1 LRRTIAILAALVL
14 LATIPAAV
22 NAGKA
27 TKEKDHFV
35 GISCDGIAPTSGT
48 GFLFLGVSIS
58 DIFGPD
64 ASVEMWNAASPVGP
78 PDIFRDFDSPVDA
91 SYVGGTFSATI
102 PLLDSNGD
110 PAGTGTV
117 QATLTPVGEPFPID
131 DNFRF
136 GNVTER
142 FTGLV
147 QPLAAEGTAM
157 IGGKT
162 FDLGECFAED
172 THVTTFRTNPN
183 SFVERFATAD
193 TNCVVEN
200 ADGTIAGLFIDASS
214 PDEVFVDANLF
225 EGPGSPLAANG
236 LVLLT
241 DGSGSG
247 ALDLYNP
254 ETGEPVSGTASI
266 DLALTAGDSYSYVL
280 NDGSGK
286 QVVSGQLI
294 DVEGTLT
301 FPGLP
306 SFDLTDCVAF
316 AGEAKNSFHNP
327 QGPKPKGKAPANDL
341 PAGALRLNVGGKAS
355 QATRAAALDQEAD
368 YPCMVF
374 DDPFSGETEVIPVEH
389 TVWFRIAGTGS
400 EITVDTAGSDFDT
413 VAGAYVSD
421 GLGGFTNIA
430 CVDDVPLDP
439 IGRTL
444 QSAVRFPTTTGI
456 TYWVQVGGFP
466 GFQSYGNLRVAVR

>member
-1 LRRTIAILAALVL
+1 MRRLIAILAALVL
-14 LATIPAAV
+14 IAAIPAAV
-22 NAGKA
+22 TAKKA
-27 TKEKDHFV
+27 IKETDHFV
-35 GISCDGIAPTSGT
+35 SINCDGIAPTSGS

-58 DIFGPD
+58 DSFGPD
-64 ASVEMWNAASPVGP
+64 AGVEMWNAASPVGP
-78 PDIFRDFDSPVDA
+78 PDVFRDFETPVQA
-91 SYVGGTFSATI
+91 SYVGGVFTASI
-102 PLLDSNGD
+102 PLANTSGD

-162 FDLGECFAED
+162 FDLAECFAED
-172 THVTTFRTNPN
+172 TQVTTFRTNPN

-193 TNCVVEN
+193 TNCTIEN
-200 ADGTIAGLFIDASS
+200 ADGTIGAMFIDATS
-214 PDEVFVDANLF
+214 DDVFVDAFLF
-225 EGPGSPLAANG
+225 EGPGSPVAANG
-236 LVLLT
+236 TVPLV

-247 ALDLYNP
+247 NLDLYDP
-254 ETGEPVSGTASI
+254 ETGEPLGGTASI

-286 QVVSGQLI
+286 QVVRGQLI

-301 FPGLP
+301 FPGLS

-327 QGPKPKGKAPANDL
+327 QGPKPMGKAPAND
-341 PAGALRLNVGGKAS
+341 PPSGALHLSVGGKTS

-389 TVWFRIAGTGS
+389 TVWFTITGTGGA
-400 EITVDTAGSDFDT
+400 ITVDTAGSDFDT

-421 GLGGFTNIA
+421 GSGGFTNIS

-444 QSAVRFPTTTGI
+444 QSAVTFPTAVGTT
-456 TYWVQVGGFP
+456 YYVQIGGFP